1 ELEEVPVLV
10 GQIQNHE
17 SLSWDVEHMNANEV
31 VEHPAC
37 GRVLNA
43 FAFLVGEGRSV
54 LLEGLADTVFEGR
67 IDESTDGHDHQEG
80 HAPLG
85 LFERE
90 GGGQKLW
97 SLQEAKPT
105 FRSGLPFVSVE
116 HGLGRELA
124 LVQFVRREDK

>member
-1 ELEEVPVLV
+1 MLVLV

-17 SLSWDVEHMNANEV
+17 SLSRVVEHMNPHEV

-43 FAFLVGEGRSV
+43 FAFLVWEGRAV
-54 LLEGLADTVFEGR
+54 LLEGYADAIFEGR
-67 IDESTDGHDHQEG
+67 IDESTDRHDHQEG
-80 HAPLG
+80 HDPLG

-90 GGGQKLW
+90 GGGQKLGGF
-97 SLQEAKPT
+97 QEAKPT

-116 HGLGRELA
+116 YGLGR
-124 LVQFVRREDK
+124 